1 SQKILVEIIV
11 QADTDAERRAALA
24 GIVEVIGDYLVSEEG
39 STLSGACDACE
50 IESVQR
56 LDQSGHGAMQV
67 SGWTLS
73 IAALFTSERPY

>member
-39 STLSGACDACE
+39 STLSGGCDACE

-73 IAALFTSERPY
+73 ITALFTSERPY